1 MHHSKKPKKF
11 RDKSGGKVLNK
22 KFLSGPGLTNKLI
35 AILMRFIEEEIAI
48 TSDRETMFY
57 QVRIP
62 PEERSFGESL

>member
-1 MHHSKKPKKF
+1 MHHSKKSKKF

-62 PEERSFGESL
+62 PEERSFGEFL

>member
-1 MHHSKKPKKF
+1 MHHSKKPEKF

-22 KFLSGPGLTNKLI
+22 RFLSGPGLTNKLI
-35 AILMRFIEEEIAI
+35 AILMRFIEEEIVI

-62 PEERSFGESL
+62 PEERSFGEFL